1 MLNRQPG
8 DRTLPTLISLLVI
21 GLLLMTFDIRSEGAG
36 VTSTLRTGAQ
46 ALVSPLQKGA
56 AFVVNPVADAVD
68 SLTNVASLREQN
80 LALQAALA
88 ERDAQLV
95 AMLDDQALIEYYEQL
110 HDLEATGSE
119 LGRTPA
125 QVIGQPD
132 AFDGALIIDKGS
144 SDGIVVGQPVIDPS
158 GYAVGSVLHV
168 SPGSATIVPIT
179 VGPSGVAVAVGN
191 QVGEVLPQVNTDDMR
206 LELSEAQDPVFAG
219 ERVITSSGSVRFPAG
234 IPVGEV
240 IADAAPGNDT
250 LSAQVR
256 PYVEPATLRLVVVL
270 AWPPDPIT
278 PVTPDTTTTTATT
291 STTVAG
297 DGSTST
303 TSNGDG

>member
-8 DRTLPTLISLLVI
+8 DRTLPTLITLLVI

-46 ALVSPLQKGA
+46 GIVSPLQKAA
-56 AFVVNPVADAVD
+56 AFVVNPIADAID
-68 SLTNVASLREQN
+68 SMTNVASLREQN
-80 LALQAALA
+80 LALQGEIDEL
-88 ERDAQLV
+88 DAQLV
-95 AMLDDQALIEYYEQL
+95 AIQDDLALFEFYEQL
-110 HDLEATGSE
+110 YDLEATGSE

-144 SDGIVVGQPVIDPS
+144 SDGIVVGQPVIDTS
-158 GYAVGSVLHV
+158 GYAVGSVLQV

-179 VGPSGVAVAVGN
+179 VGPSGVAVSVGN
-191 QVGEVLPQVNTDDMR
+191 QVGEVLPQVNTAEMR
-206 LELSEAQDPVFAG
+206 LELIDAQDPVFVG
-219 ERVITSSGSVRFPAG
+219 DRVITSSGSVRFPAG

-240 IADAAPGNDT
+240 TADASPGNDT
-250 LSAQVR
+250 LSTQVR

-278 PVTPDTTTTTATT
+278 PLTPDTTTTTATT
-291 STTVAG
+291 STTVDG
-297 DGSTST
+297 DGATST
-303 TSNGDG
+303 TEGDG

>member
-8 DRTLPTLISLLVI
+8 DRTLPTLITLLVI

-36 VTSTLRTGAQ
+36 VSSTLRTGAQ
-46 ALVSPLQKGA
+46 GIVSPLQKAA
-56 AFVVNPVADAVD
+56 AFVVNPIVDAVD
-68 SLTNVASLREQN
+68 SMTNVASLREQN
-80 LALQAALA
+80 LALQAEIDEL
-88 ERDAQLV
+88 DAQLV
-95 AMLDDQALIEYYEQL
+95 AIQDDLALFEFYEQL
-110 HDLEATGSE
+110 YDLEATGSE

-144 SDGIVVGQPVIDPS
+144 SDGIVVGQPVIDTS
-158 GYAVGSVLHV
+158 GYAVGSVLQV

-179 VGPSGVAVAVGN
+179 VGPSGVAVSVGN
-191 QVGEVLPQVNTDDMR
+191 QVGEVVPQVNTAEMR
-206 LELSEAQDPVFAG
+206 LELIDAEEPVFAG
-219 ERVITSSGSVRFPAG
+219 DRVITSSGSVRFPAG

-240 IADAAPGNDT
+240 TADASPGNDT
-250 LSAQVR
+250 LSTQVR

-278 PVTPDTTTTTATT
+278 PLTPDTTTTTATT

-297 DGSTST
+297 DGTTST
-303 TSNGDG
+303 TEGDG

>member
-8 DRTLPTLISLLVI
+8 ARTLPTLITLLVI

-46 ALVSPLQKGA
+46 GIVSPLQKAA
-56 AFVVNPVADAVD
+56 AFVVNPIADAID
-68 SLTNVASLREQN
+68 SMTNVASLREQN
-80 LALQAALA
+80 LALQAEIDEL
-88 ERDAQLV
+88 DAQLV
-95 AMLDDQALIEYYEQL
+95 AIQDDLALFEFYEQL
-110 HDLEATGSE
+110 YDLEATGSE

-144 SDGIVVGQPVIDPS
+144 SDGIVVGQPVIDTS
-158 GYAVGSVLHV
+158 GYAVGSVLQV

-179 VGPSGVAVAVGN
+179 VGPSGVAVSVGN
-191 QVGEVLPQVNTDDMR
+191 QVGEVLPQVNTAEMR
-206 LELSEAQDPVFAG
+206 LELIDAQDPVFVG
-219 ERVITSSGSVRFPAG
+219 DRVITSSGSVRFPAG

-240 IADAAPGNDT
+240 TADASPGNDT
-250 LSAQVR
+250 LSTQVR

-278 PVTPDTTTTTATT
+278 PLTPDTTTTTATT
-291 STTVAG
+291 STTVDG
-297 DGSTST
+297 DGATST
-303 TSNGDG
+303 TEGDG

>member
-8 DRTLPTLISLLVI
+8 ARTLPTLITLLVI

-46 ALVSPLQKGA
+46 GIVSPLQKAA
-56 AFVVNPVADAVD
+56 AFVVNPIADAID
-68 SLTNVASLREQN
+68 SMTNVASLREQN
-80 LALQAALA
+80 LALQAEIDEL
-88 ERDAQLV
+88 DAQLV
-95 AMLDDQALIEYYEQL
+95 AIQDDLALFEFYEQL
-110 HDLEATGSE
+110 YDLEATGSE

-144 SDGIVVGQPVIDPS
+144 SDGIVVGQPVIDTS
-158 GYAVGSVLHV
+158 GYAVGSVLQV

-179 VGPSGVAVAVGN
+179 VGPSGVAVSVGN
-191 QVGEVLPQVNTDDMR
+191 QVGEVLPQVNTAEMR
-206 LELSEAQDPVFAG
+206 LELIDAQDPVFVG
-219 ERVITSSGSVRFPAG
+219 DRVITSSGSVRFPAG

-240 IADAAPGNDT
+240 TADASPGNDT
-250 LSAQVR
+250 LSTQVR

-278 PVTPDTTTTTATT
+278 PLTPDTTTTTATT
-291 STTVAG
+291 STTVDG

-303 TSNGDG
+303 TEGDG

>member
-8 DRTLPTLISLLVI
+8 ARTLPTLITLLVI

-46 ALVSPLQKGA
+46 GIVSPLQKAA
-56 AFVVNPVADAVD
+56 AFVVNPIADAID
-68 SLTNVASLREQN
+68 SMTNVASLREQN
-80 LALQAALA
+80 LALQGEIDEL
-88 ERDAQLV
+88 DAQLV
-95 AMLDDQALIEYYEQL
+95 AIQDDLALFEFYEQL
-110 HDLEATGSE
+110 YDLEATGSE

-144 SDGIVVGQPVIDPS
+144 SDGIVVGQPVIDTS
-158 GYAVGSVLHV
+158 GYAVGSVLQV

-179 VGPSGVAVAVGN
+179 VGPSGVAVSVGN
-191 QVGEVLPQVNTDDMR
+191 QVGEVLPQVNTAEMR
-206 LELSEAQDPVFAG
+206 LELIDAQDPVFVG
-219 ERVITSSGSVRFPAG
+219 DRVITSSGSVRFPAG

-240 IADAAPGNDT
+240 TADASPGNDT
-250 LSAQVR
+250 LSTQVR

-278 PVTPDTTTTTATT
+278 PLTPDTTTTTATT
-291 STTVAG
+291 STTVDG

-303 TSNGDG
+303 TEGDG